1 MFKTILA
8 NLVRTSLKIKCRKGT
23 GAVELLSMPKAL
35 DPIPRT
41 STRKRKTTETRKS
54 RVFDLICTV

>member
-8 NLVRTSLKIKCRKGT
+8 NLVRTSLKIKSRKGT

-41 STRKRKTTETRKS
+41 SMRKRKTNNRNKEIS
-54 RVFDLICTV
+54 GF